1 MARQVYKLF
10 PGMCGFIVDKGIAE
24 MLNKMTVVVCGS
36 HSDKS
41 GKKLQKHIYSIKANH
56 PRSASPEDTNHALVN
71 AAPRAE
77 SYYFND

>member
-1 MARQVYKLF
+1 
-10 PGMCGFIVDKGIAE
+10 
-24 MLNKMTVVVCGS
+24 MTVVLCKI

-41 GKKLQKHIYSIKANH
+41 AKKLQKHIYSIKVNH
-56 PRSASPEDTNHALVN
+56 PRGASPEDTNHALVN